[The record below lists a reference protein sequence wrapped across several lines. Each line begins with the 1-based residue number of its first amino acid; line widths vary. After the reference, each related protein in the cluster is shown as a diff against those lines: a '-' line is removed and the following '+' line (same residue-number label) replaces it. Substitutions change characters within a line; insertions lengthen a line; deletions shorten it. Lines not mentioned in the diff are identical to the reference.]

1 MSAFIYTLID
11 MSVVSVYCIL
21 FVLFIRL
28 FLRKAPKTFSYLLW
42 AVVFLR
48 LVLPVFPES
57 PVSLV
62 PEALSVS
69 RSEQILAPSSVMPA
83 EVTVPET
90 AASFALSNITAE
102 NPSAAAEPHLNL
114 PDTVAGDAHVSPGTV
129 YEQNT
134 PKFSLPHVS
143 TGSLLFVLWAAG
155 LLFLAAYNVISYIL
169 FRRRIKDAAFRDS
182 YYISDRI
189 RSPFVTGL
197 FRPRI
202 YLPMTLC
209 GVEREYVL
217 MHEKEHIRRFD
228 YLIKLAAY
236 IIVSVHWFNPLA
248 WIAFLLMTKDMEMSC
263 DEAVIR
269 NLGYSA
275 RKEYS
280 TTLLSVAA
288 GCDLYRPASLAFG
301 AGSIKGRIRNVM
313 NCRKPAVWIVVVS
326 ILLVA
331 GFSIG
336 LLLNPGKPADASSS
350 GPQATSSEST
360 TPTGTD
366 PVPSETSAADST
378 LAVYTNFY
386 FDNHGED
393 TDAKRSQAVNSW
405 AASNPIDVSGFKALF
420 ENYGY
425 AVSEKQGPA
434 AGDTVYTA
442 SGSYQQGTVQCTQF
456 DDAKDAYAAMDSY
469 LLNMYGKYSAAVAEM
484 GLDSV
489 GAAPEMT
496 GGDNAV
502 IVYDIAN
509 LFDDNCLHIAY
520 LSGASFI
527 KAVIPV
533 TTEQHSGILAATL
546 FDGVFPVHIDSLV
559 SFFKAMDDLGFG
571 YPGKNYNG
579 MKIDFPQT
587 TAVCNEEE
595 FKDIM
600 TAEGFDVSGHGSAEL
615 KDAQSDIFS
624 DTNPSDNVFFATND
638 NFTVIATLCIADSSK
653 ADIFD
658 KVCLFEMFNTDLKSS
673 SYRKTGSYRLIAA
686 EGSQSSVIWMQQGNY
701 LLKVET
707 NWASNPDSAAAAR
720 SSAEELFRKLCF
732 SVQA

>member
-1 MSAFIYTLID
+1 MDAFIYTLID
-11 MSVVSVYCIL
+11 MSLVSVYCIL
-21 FVLFIRL
+21 VVLLLRL

-48 LVLPVFPES
+48 LILPVFPEA

-62 PEALSVS
+62 PEALSVA
-69 RSEQILAPSSVMPA
+69 RSSQILAPSSVNPA
-83 EVTVPET
+83 EVAVPET
-90 AASFALSNITAE
+90 AASFALLNETSEDPAE
-102 NPSAAAEPHLNL
+102 AAAEPHLNL
-114 PDTVAGDAHVSPGTV
+114 PVTIAGETPVSSGNVSDQTVSKSALSR
-129 YEQNT
+129 
-134 PKFSLPHVS
+134 LS
-143 TGSLLFVLWAAG
+143 TGSVLFILWTTG
-155 LLFLAAYNVISYIL
+155 LLFLVTYNVITYLIL
-169 FRRRIKDAAFRDS
+169 RRRIGDAAFS
-182 YYISDRI
+182 GGYYISDRI

-202 YLPMTLC
+202 YLPMSLC
-209 GVEREYVL
+209 GVEKEYVL

-228 YLIKLAAY
+228 YFLKLAAF

-288 GCDLYRPASLAFG
+288 GRDLFRPASLAFG

-313 NCRKPAVWIVVVS
+313 NFRKPAVWIVVIS

-336 LLLNPGKPADASSS
+336 LLLNPGKQAGSSS
-350 GPQATSSEST
+350 SEPKTTSLEST
-360 TPTGTD
+360 SPAGTE
-366 PVPSETSAADST
+366 PAPSQTSAAEF
-378 LAVYTNFY
+378 AAAEYTNFY
-386 FDNHGED
+386 FDNHSED
-393 TDAKRSQAVNSW
+393 TDAKRSAALNRW
-405 AASNPIDVSGFKALF
+405 AATNPIDVSGFKALF

-425 AVSEKQGPA
+425 SVSEKPGPRS
-434 AGDTVYTA
+434 GDTVYTA
-442 SGSYQQGTVQCTQF
+442 EGAEAKGTVCCTQF
-456 DDAKDAYAAMDSY
+456 ADVKDAYAAMDSCV
-469 LLNMYGKYSAAVAEM
+469 LDMYGKYSAAVTER
-484 GLDSV
+484 GLNSA

-496 GGDNAV
+496 GGKNAV

-509 LFDDNCLHIAY
+509 LFDDNSLHIAY

-527 KAVIPV
+527 EAVIPV
-533 TTEQHSGILAATL
+533 TTEQHSGILAATH

-571 YPGKNYNG
+571 YPGRNYG
-579 MKIDFPQT
+579 SMKLDFPQT
-587 TAVCNEEE
+587 SDICTQAE
-595 FKDIM
+595 FTDIM
-600 TAEGFDVSGHGSAEL
+600 TSQGFDVSDTSSADIR
-615 KDAQSDIFS
+615 DAQPDGTIAADSL
-624 DTNPSDNVFFATND
+624 NNVFFAAND
-638 NFTVIATLCIADSSK
+638 DFTIIATLCYTDESK

-658 KVCLFEMFNTDLKSS
+658 SVCLFEMFNSNLDSFV
-673 SYRKTGSYRLIAA
+673 YWRTGSYRAFAA
-686 EGSQSSVIWMQQGNY
+686 DGPQSSVIWMQQGNC

-707 NWASNPDSAAAAR
+707 NSKHAGTDETAALR
-720 SSAEELFRKLCF
+720 SVADKLFGKLCIPE
-732 SVQA
+732 

>member
-1 MSAFIYTLID
+1 MDAFIYTLID
-11 MSVVSVYCIL
+11 MSLVSVYCIL
-21 FVLFIRL
+21 VVLLIRL

-48 LVLPVFPES
+48 LALPVFPEA

-62 PEALSVS
+62 PEALSVA
-69 RSEQILAPSSVMPA
+69 RSSQILAPAFVKPA
-83 EVTVPET
+83 EVAIPD
-90 AASFALSNITAE
+90 AAPSAELSNTMAKDPVE
-102 NPSAAAEPHLNL
+102 AALEPHLNL
-114 PDTVAGDAHVSPGTV
+114 PDTVAGETPVSSGNVSEQTVPG
-129 YEQNT
+129 
-134 PKFSLPHVS
+134 FSLPHVS
-143 TGSLLFVLWAAG
+143 TGSVLFILWTAG
-155 LLFLAAYNVISYIL
+155 LFFLTAYNVVSYIL
-169 FRRRIKDAAFRDS
+169 LRRRIRDAAFHGS
-182 YYISDRI
+182 YYVSDRI

-197 FRPRI
+197 FHPRI
-202 YLPMTLC
+202 YLPMSLC
-209 GVEREYVL
+209 GVEKEYVL
-217 MHEKEHIRRFD
+217 MHEKEHVRRFD
-228 YLIKLAAY
+228 YFLKLAAF

-269 NLGYSA
+269 NLGYRA

-288 GCDLYRPASLAFG
+288 GRDLLRPASLAFG

-313 NCRKPAVWIVVVS
+313 NFRKPASWIVVIS

-336 LLLNPGKPADASSS
+336 LFLNPGKPADASSS
-350 GPQATSSEST
+350 EPQATSSESAA
-360 TPTGTD
+360 PAGTD
-366 PVPSETSAADST
+366 PAPSETSAA
-378 LAVYTNFY
+378 AEYTNFY

-405 AASNPIDVSGFKALF
+405 AAKNPIDVSGFKALF

-425 AVSEKQGPA
+425 TVSEKPGQST
-434 AGDTVYTA
+434 GDAIYTA
-442 SGSYQQGTVQCTQF
+442 SGSFQQGIVLCTRF
-456 DDAKDAYAAMDSY
+456 ADAKDAYAAMDSY
-469 LLNMYGKYSAAVAEM
+469 LLNIYAIAEKS
-484 GLDSV
+484 LDSV
-489 GAAPEMT
+489 GQAPELT
-496 GGDNAV
+496 GGDNAI
-502 IVYDIAN
+502 IVYDIGN
-509 LFDDNCLHIAY
+509 LFDDNSLHIAY

-527 KAVIPV
+527 EAVIPV
-533 TTEQHSGILAATL
+533 TTEQHSGILAATV

-571 YPGKNYNG
+571 YPGKNCSN
-579 MKIDFPQT
+579 MKIDFPQAA
-587 TAVCNEEE
+587 AVCTEEE

-615 KDAQSDIFS
+615 RDPQSDSFS
-624 DTNPSDNVFFATND
+624 DADPSDNVFFATND
-638 NFTVIATLCIADSSK
+638 NFTVIATLCVADSSK

-658 KVCLFEMFNTDLKSS
+658 KVCLFEMYNADLDSFV
-673 SYRKTGSYRLIAA
+673 YRKTGSYRMFAA
-686 EGSQSSVIWMQQGNY
+686 EYPLGSVIWIQQGNS

-707 NWASNPDSAAAAR
+707 TWASDPDSAAADR

-732 SVQA
+732 SVQS

>member
-48 LVLPVFPES
+48 LVLPVFPEA

-69 RSEQILAPSSVMPA
+69 RSEQILAPSSVKTA

-90 AASFALSNITAE
+90 AASFVLSNITAE
-102 NPSAAAEPHLNL
+102 NPSAAAEPDLNL
-114 PDTVAGDAHVSPGTV
+114 PDTVAGDAHVSSGTV
-129 YEQNT
+129 SEQNT

-143 TGSLLFVLWAAG
+143 TGSVLFVLWAAG

-169 FRRRIKDAAFRDS
+169 LRRRIKDAAFRGS
-182 YYISDRI
+182 YYVSDRI

-217 MHEKEHIRRFD
+217 MHEKEHIRHFD
-228 YLIKLAAY
+228 YLIKLAAF

-280 TTLLSVAA
+280 TTLLSIAA
-288 GCDLYRPASLAFG
+288 GCDLYRPATLAFG

-336 LLLNPGKPADASSS
+336 LLLNPGKSADASSTV
-350 GPQATSSEST
+350 PPATTTEST
-360 TPTGTD
+360 LPAGTD
-366 PVPSETSAADST
+366 PSPSETSAAEST
-378 LAVYTNFY
+378 LAVYANFY

-393 TDAKRSQAVNSW
+393 TDAKRSAAVNSW
-405 AASNPIDVSGFKALF
+405 AAKNPIDVSGFKVLF

-425 AVSEKQGPA
+425 SISEEPGPRS
-434 AGDTVYTA
+434 GDTIYTA
-442 SGSYQQGTVQCTQF
+442 EGAEEMGTVQCTQF
-456 DDAKDAYAAMDSY
+456 ADAKDAYAAMDSY

-489 GAAPEMT
+489 GAAPELT

-520 LSGASFI
+520 LSGAGFI
-527 KAVIPV
+527 EAVIPV

-571 YPGKNYNG
+571 YPGKNCNST
-579 MKIDFPQT
+579 KIDFPQAA
-587 TAVCNEEE
+587 AVCTEEE

-615 KDAQSDIFS
+615 KDAQSDSFS